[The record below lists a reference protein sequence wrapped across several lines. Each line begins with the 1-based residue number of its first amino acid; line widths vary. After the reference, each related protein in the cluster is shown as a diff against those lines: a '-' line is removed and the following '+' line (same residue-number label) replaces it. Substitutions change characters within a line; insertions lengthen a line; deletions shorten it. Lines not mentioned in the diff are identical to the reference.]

1 MRRWRGWSLHRR
13 IVVVAAATATL
24 VLVLGVAAFTAALDR
39 VLYSAAQDAART
51 RLADVVSVVSAG
63 HAPAGQAL
71 HDIPGRGSLLQ
82 VLDTRHHVVAASEEA
97 ISRTPITPL
106 HPRPGEVRVA
116 EVAGIPGEIGEPYA
130 VAVEGVRAPDGSA
143 LVAVVAS
150 PLDVEAT
157 LVRSATILLALG
169 AAALLLVLVYII
181 SRSVRKALEPVER
194 IRSDV
199 ARITHARG
207 QEHISVPPTGDEIA
221 RLAETM
227 NLMLARLGQADVAS
241 RRFISDASHEL
252 RSPLATIRAAVEVPA
267 GAGHHPAI
275 SGRDRVIHDEA
286 MRMQRL
292 VDDLLLLAK
301 ADDGLPLRIEE
312 VDLDDLVE
320 AEVRRLR
327 AMAEVPVTASIAA
340 ARVMGDRL
348 RLTQVVRN
356 LVDNAVA
363 HSRGTIALAVSSSAD
378 GVVLTVDNDGPA
390 IPEDERELV
399 FDRFAR
405 LEESRARDHGGSGL
419 GLAIV
424 RTLVEAHGGT
434 VRAGETPVGT
444 CRFDVRLP
452 AVC

>member
-1 MRRWRGWSLHRR
+1 VRRWRGWSLHRR

-106 HPRPGEVRVA
+106 RPRPGDVRVA
-116 EVAGIPGEIGEPYA
+116 EVAGIPGELGEPYA
-130 VAVEGVRAPDGSA
+130 LAVQGVQTPDGSA
-143 LVAVVAS
+143 LVVVVAS

-157 LVRSATILLALG
+157 SVRSATILLALG

-194 IRSDV
+194 IRSEV

-221 RLAETM
+221 RLAQTM

-267 GAGHHPAI
+267 GADHTSIAD
-275 SGRDRVIHDEA
+275 RDRVIHDEA

-327 AMAEVPVTASIAA
+327 ATAEVSVTASIAA

-348 RLTQVVRN
+348 RLAQVVRN

-363 HSRGTIALAVSSSAD
+363 HSRGAIALAVSSNAD

-390 IPEDERELV
+390 IPEDKRELV

-424 RTLVEAHGGT
+424 RALVEAHGGT
-434 VRAGETPVGT
+434 VRAAETPVGT

-452 AVC
+452 AVS

>member
-1 MRRWRGWSLHRR
+1 VRRWRGWSLHRR

-106 HPRPGEVRVA
+106 RPRPGDVRVA
-116 EVAGIPGEIGEPYA
+116 EVAGIPGELGEPYA
-130 VAVEGVRAPDGSA
+130 LAVQGVQTPDGSA
-143 LVAVVAS
+143 LVVVVAS

-157 LVRSATILLALG
+157 SVRSATILLALG

-194 IRSDV
+194 IRSEV

-221 RLAETM
+221 RLAQTM

-267 GAGHHPAI
+267 GADHTSIAD
-275 SGRDRVIHDEA
+275 RDRVIHDEA

-327 AMAEVPVTASIAA
+327 ATAEVSVTASIAA

-348 RLTQVVRN
+348 RLAQVVRN

-363 HSRGTIALAVSSSAD
+363 HSRGAIALAVSSHAD

-390 IPEDERELV
+390 IPEDKRELV

-434 VRAGETPVGT
+434 VRAAETPVGT

-452 AVC
+452 AVS

>member
-13 IVVVAAATATL
+13 IVVVAALTAAL

-51 RLADVVSVVSAG
+51 RLADVVSVVSG
-63 HAPAGQAL
+63 GQAPPDRAL
-71 HDIPGRGSLLQ
+71 RDIPGRGSLLQ
-82 VLDTRHHVVAASEEA
+82 VLDTRHRVVAASEEA
-97 ISRTPITPL
+97 ISHRPITL
-106 HPRPGEVRVA
+106 LRPRTGDIRVA
-116 EVAGIPGEIGEPYA
+116 QVEGIPGELGEPYA
-130 VAVEGVRAPDGSA
+130 VAVEGVVTPAGA
-143 LVAVVAS
+143 GYVVVVAS
-150 PLDVEAT
+150 PLDVQAT
-157 LVRSATILLALG
+157 SVRSATILLALG
-169 AAALLLVLVYII
+169 ATALLLVLVYLI
-181 SRSVRKALEPVER
+181 SHSVRQALLPVER

-199 ARITHARG
+199 ARITHARSQG
-207 QEHISVPPTGDEIA
+207 QISVPPTGDEIA

-227 NLMLARLGQADVAS
+227 NLMLARLAQSDAAS

-252 RSPLATIRAAVEVPA
+252 RSPLATIRAAIEVPA
-267 GAGHHPAI
+267 EPGWPV
-275 SGRDRVIHDEA
+275 SSSRDQVIHDEA
-286 MRMQRL
+286 LRMQRL

-301 ADDGLPLRIEE
+301 ADDGLPLRLEE

-327 AMAEVPVTASIAA
+327 ATREVPVTASIAA
-340 ARVMGDRL
+340 TRVVGDRL
-348 RLTQVVRN
+348 RLAQVLRN

-363 HSRGTIALAVSSSAD
+363 HNVGTVELAVSSTAD
-378 GVVLTVDNDGPA
+378 AAVLRVDNDGP
-390 IPEDERELV
+390 PVPVNQRELV

-434 VRAGETPVGT
+434 VRAGETPSGT
-444 CRFDVRLP
+444 CRFEVRLP
-452 AVC
+452 VAT